1 MDHFSK
7 ARQDELLRVAD
18 PGQGPAFEQADMA
31 HPKEHGFIRRLIGA
45 FSRRKAL
52 PAAVP
57 ARSGKGNQELGQA

>member
-7 ARQDELLRVAD
+7 ARQDELLRAAG
-18 PGQGPAFEQADMA
+18 PSQGSANEQGDMA